1 MTFCF
6 FCEKDVSHF
15 SRHLETWHSNEIE
28 VQRVFSHESKSKGRR
43 IALSALAKRG
53 NYLNNR
59 ISDKLRPVKRV
70 KCAALSTTNEF
81 LPCPHCLGFYKRKS
95 LYRHSRNC
103 TSRTGLVTPKK
114 QNIQSQGQTALLMGL
129 FKYDELL
136 KEELFPRM
144 RADDITLTAKKDI
157 LICNYAYSYMKGRRS
172 KGNLDLVRQ
181 NVRRLARLV
190 LHAKDVSPDINDL
203 LSLLSPMHFSIIVDG
218 VNKIGGYNKHDD
230 VYESPTVAINFGTL
244 IKKCCDLA
252 YIILLQKS
260 ETETQRKGLKTL
272 KMLVESQWANEVS
285 AQACANLNSKKWN
298 KEQLLPLT
306 SDLKKLKVYLEE
318 TAEKMFLDLNE
329 NEKNQEAYET
339 LKEVLYSQIILMN
352 RRRPA
357 EVSQLK
363 VQTYKSINL
372 DMPENEFECCLTESE
387 KILLNSC
394 SRIVVRGKRGRGVP
408 ILLLSQQMRKH
419 FDFLIEIR
427 QNFVRDNDYVFHTT
441 GKTFIDGTKTL
452 CKYALK
458 SGAENPKLITATRL
472 RKHLATVTQ
481 LLQFSKSDLE
491 QLSRFMGHTLKTHC
505 DFYRLSDSMYQTAKI
520 SKLLLLASEGGLQ
533 KYKGM
538 QLDDINID
546 LEPVVDDSDLN
557 EQLLEEIG
565 ERRTVPTDE
574 PSTTLSTVQ
583 SCKNTHIKQTWSA
596 EQKKI
601 IAEYFADYIKK
612 KQAPKQFEVNKLI
625 KQYPEMFASRKWTS
639 IKAVVYN
646 MYTEKLQI
654 PK

>member
-565 ERRTVPTDE
+565 ERRTAPTDE

>member
-59 ISDKLRPVKRV
+59 ISDKLRPVKR
-70 KCAALSTTNEF
+70 ATNEF

-565 ERRTVPTDE
+565 ERRTAPTDE

>member
-252 YIILLQKS
+252 YIILLKKS

-546 LEPVVDDSDLN
+546 LKPVVDDSDLN

-565 ERRTVPTDE
+565 ERRTAPTDE